1 MRPKQSRVPPGSYF
15 SLESVEFPVFDGA
28 MHENVTFCEFPCRSL
43 EMLNSHASPIS
54 FFLTV

>member
-28 MHENVTFCEFPCRSL
+28 MQENVTFC
-43 EMLNSHASPIS
+43 N
-54 FFLTV
+54 FLVDHLKC